1 MALTNHPKLQTL
13 TDSQSH
19 WLAHIKTASAE
30 GLTLKEYSQ
39 QHDLPLQKLYGWKSS
54 LKKRGLLSQEPKTVS
69 FTPVRVVTADTHSA
83 LRIQLPNGVAIE
95 IFSPVAEPV
104 LLGVLRTAGQLP

>member
-1 MALTNHPKLQTL
+1 M
-13 TDSQSH
+13 
-19 WLAHIKTASAE
+19 
-30 GLTLKEYSQ
+30 
-39 QHDLPLQKLYGWKSS
+39 
-54 LKKRGLLSQEPKTVS
+54 SQEPKTVS